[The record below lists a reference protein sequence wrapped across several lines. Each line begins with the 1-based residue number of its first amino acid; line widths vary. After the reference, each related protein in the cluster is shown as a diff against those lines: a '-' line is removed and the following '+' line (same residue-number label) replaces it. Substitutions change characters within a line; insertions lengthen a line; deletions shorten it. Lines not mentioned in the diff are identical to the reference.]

1 MGLIG
6 SIAGGALGAA
16 GSIFGGISASKAMRR
31 LKKNLQAQKEAN
43 QNWYDRRYNEDATQR
58 ADAQRILTLTEESIR
73 NRNRQAAGAQAVMGG
88 TDESTAAAK
97 AANAQA
103 LADATSQIA
112 AGAENRKDQI
122 EQTYQQRDSQIN
134 EALNNLEI
142 NKAQAI
148 SQAVQGVAKAGAG
161 IAGAF

>member
-31 LKKNLQAQKEAN
+31 VKKNFQAQKEAN

-58 ADAQRILTLTEESIR
+58 ADAQRILTQTEESIR

-112 AGAENRKDQI
+112 VNAENRKDQI

-134 EALNNLEI
+134 EALNNLEK

-161 IAGAF
+161 IAVAF